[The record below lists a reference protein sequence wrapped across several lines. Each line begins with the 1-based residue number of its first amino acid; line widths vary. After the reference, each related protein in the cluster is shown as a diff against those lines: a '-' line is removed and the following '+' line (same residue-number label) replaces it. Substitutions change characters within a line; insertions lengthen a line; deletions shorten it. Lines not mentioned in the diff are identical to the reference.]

1 MFFNADDIFSFF
13 HHDFGGLKAHF
24 NQNGGILFMPCFMG
38 LVFKN
43 VINTI
48 EMKQGMLRIIDYDV
62 EEKTMKT
69 R

>member
-1 MFFNADDIFSFF
+1 
-13 HHDFGGLKAHF
+13 
-24 NQNGGILFMPCFMG
+24 MG

-69 R
+69 K